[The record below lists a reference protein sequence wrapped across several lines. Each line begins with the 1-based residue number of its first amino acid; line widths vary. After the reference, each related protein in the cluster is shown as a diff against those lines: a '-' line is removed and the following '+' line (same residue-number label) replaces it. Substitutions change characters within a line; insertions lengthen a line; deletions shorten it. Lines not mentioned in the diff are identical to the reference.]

1 MIKNPETLKKFES
14 EFISGQGSISYEQS
28 QKLFAAMWQEG
39 VALGV
44 LPSAD
49 PMAGIEVDIRVARIL
64 NSCSLKPLPG

>member
-14 EFISGQGSISYEQS
+14 EFVSGQGSISYEQS

-39 VALGV
+39 VTFGV

-49 PMAGIEVDIRVARIL
+49 PLVGIEVDIRMARIL
-64 NSCSLKPLPG
+64 NSCLTKSLPG